1 MSTDRPKLLARLTGL
16 FSLLTIVGGVFAQG
30 FVSEKLI
37 DYRDAAATAGNI
49 LAHRGLYE
57 AGFAIY
63 MLEMACQI
71 VSSVLFYRVLRP
83 VNRSVALAS
92 LALGLTGCV
101 IKTFGRVFYLAPLFV
116 LRGGGTQALAG
127 FTAEQ
132 LQALSLLLLDVNDHA
147 AGMALAFFG
156 FEDVLKG
163 ALIIRSTFLPRWLG
177 ALSVL
182 ASVGWMSFLSPTLGY
197 RVFIYVALFALVVSA
212 VMIGWLLI
220 KGVDEERWTQM
231 AASPGP

>member
-1 MSTDRPKLLARLTGL
+1 MIGRPRLLARLTGL
-16 FSLLTIVGGVFAQG
+16 FFLLTIVGGIFAQG

-37 DYRDAAATAGNI
+37 DSRDAVATAGNI

-57 AGFAIY
+57 LGFTIY
-63 MLEMACQI
+63 MVEMACQI
-71 VSSVLFYRVLRP
+71 VTSVLFYRLLRP

-101 IKTFGRVFYLAPLFV
+101 IKTSGRVFYLVPLFV
-116 LRGGGTQALAG
+116 LEGGGAHALGRLSA
-127 FTAEQ
+127 AQ
-132 LQALSLLLLDVNDHA
+132 LQALSLVLLEVNDHA

-163 ALIIRSTFLPRWLG
+163 WLIIRSTFLPRWLG
-177 ALSVL
+177 VLSVI
-182 ASVGWMSFLSPTLGY
+182 ASVGWMTFLSPTLGY